1 VVQFE
6 IPQGWQLISVC
17 GKLERMKKPHL
28 VVTPSE
34 HGLGLRGRCSACPET
49 EFDVVA
55 LARELTE
62 AVLQA
67 AFDVHFKT
75 VHMRED
81 ASQAAARIV
90 RQATESD

>member
-1 VVQFE
+1 
-6 IPQGWQLISVC
+6 
-17 GKLERMKKPHL
+17 MKKPHL